1 MLYHYISLEVL
12 LEEVI
17 LILRV
22 RVIMRYAY
30 HILFLFRPTCTTS
43 LTPVDTNS
51 LLHVNLKVFMSDNAF
66 LSKFHG

>member
-22 RVIMRYAY
+22 RVIMRYVY

-43 LTPVDTNS
+43 
-51 LLHVNLKVFMSDNAF
+51 
-66 LSKFHG
+66 